1 MLMNTKAEAKVLNK
15 PNRNS
20 VDLLLKRA
28 FDVTFSFFILSLI
41 WPVMLLIAI
50 GIKATSKGPIIFK
63 QKRCGLG
70 GNTFYIYKFRSMKV
84 HEENS
89 GRVTQATKGD
99 SRITAIGGFIR
110 KTSLDELPQFINV
123 LKGDMAVVGPRPH
136 ALEHDQYYSQYISNY
151 MKRNTV
157 KPGLTGWAQINGS
170 RGETETIEKMECR
183 INYDLWYV
191 NNWTPFL
198 DVKIVAI
205 TPFKILSKNAY

>member
-1 MLMNTKAEAKVLNK
+1 
-15 PNRNS
+15 
-20 VDLLLKRA
+20 LLLKRA

>member
-1 MLMNTKAEAKVLNK
+1 MNTKAEAKVLNK

-151 MKRNTV
+151 MKRNAV